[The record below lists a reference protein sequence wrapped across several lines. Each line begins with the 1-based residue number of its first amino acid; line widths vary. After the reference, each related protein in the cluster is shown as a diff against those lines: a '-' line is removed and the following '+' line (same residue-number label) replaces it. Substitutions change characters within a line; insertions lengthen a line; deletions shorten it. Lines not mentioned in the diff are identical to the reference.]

1 MEVEGDGGGQT
12 VFQTDRQTDRRIQ
25 IWMEYKAPDISPGAL
40 SDVKD
45 VVKSVATALSCRFKT
60 CMQHPSFLFT
70 YCVSQRSP
78 APLLVPV
85 LGPKNGGTNGI
96 ERLSRCVLS

>member
-1 MEVEGDGGGQT
+1 MEAARQSS
-12 VFQTDRQTDRRIQ
+12 RQTDRRIQ
-25 IWMEYKAPDISPGAL
+25 IWKEYKAPNISPGVL
-40 SDVKD
+40 SVLKE
-45 VVKSVATALSCRFKT
+45 VVKSVATALSSQFKT

-70 YCVSQRSP
+70 FYMSPCSP